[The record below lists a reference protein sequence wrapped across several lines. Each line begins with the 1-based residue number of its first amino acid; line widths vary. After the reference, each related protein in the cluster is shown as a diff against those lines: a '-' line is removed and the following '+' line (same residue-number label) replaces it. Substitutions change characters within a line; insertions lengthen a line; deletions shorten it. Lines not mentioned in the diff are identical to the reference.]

1 MLSDRDRTILE
12 IEGKAWKYQ
21 AVKEQVI
28 VDQLGMTPTRYY
40 QALLALVEA
49 PEAWELAPSTMKRV
63 QGASGILLGPSD
75 PGEHHDRPARH

>member
-1 MLSDRDRTILE
+1 MLSERDLSILR

-40 QALLALVEA
+40 QALLALIEV
-49 PEAWELAPSTMKRV
+49 PEAW
-63 QGASGILLGPSD
+63 
-75 PGEHHDRPARH
+75 